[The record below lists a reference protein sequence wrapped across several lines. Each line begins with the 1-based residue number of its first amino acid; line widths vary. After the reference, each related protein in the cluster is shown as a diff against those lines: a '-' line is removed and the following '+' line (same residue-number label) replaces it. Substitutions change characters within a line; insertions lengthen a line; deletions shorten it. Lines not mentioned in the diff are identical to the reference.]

1 MPLNFILLFKTSPVP
16 VPIFPCNLAS
26 RFRQLKEQENRRKLN
41 KALASGDSKASA
53 SAYDPEDEESDDE
66 TEEEVFLTH
75 FRYLYI
81 FL

>member
-1 MPLNFILLFKTSPVP
+1 VPLNFILLFKTSPVP

-53 SAYDPEDEESDDE
+53 SAYDSEDEESDDE

-75 FRYLYI
+75 LHYLCI

>member
-1 MPLNFILLFKTSPVP
+1 VPLNFILFFKTSPVL
-16 VPIFPCNLAS
+16 VLIFTCNVAS

-41 KALASGDSKASA
+41 KTLASGDSKASA
-53 SAYDPEDEESDDE
+53 YDSEDEESDDE